1 MSPHAA
7 MRPPISRPANRA
19 AGSPANNAMGSP
31 ISRASA
37 HAPETAARNAAPAIA
52 AAAAPPTPFPMARA
66 LAAVFAA
73 QGASA
78 HPAQSAPPA
87 HSAYIVGGTVRDA
100 LLGRPISD
108 IDIAIDSGNADA
120 AARAL
125 AAAVGGRYV
134 RLHQDWQA
142 ARVMLPDGAPL
153 PHIDITAA
161 DGGGGIARDLA
172 RRDFTMN
179 AIALPIAAA
188 AAPDW
193 RAHVIDPTGGVRD
206 IRARVVRMTSP
217 AALDAD
223 PLRLMR
229 AARLASALN
238 FGIDADTA
246 AAVKARAQCAAAAA
260 PERVRQELMLMMQGP
275 GARAAVRLMDSLGL
289 LCAVIPE
296 LAQSK
301 GVAQPK
307 EHYYD
312 VFNHLVECVGWAERV
327 IAPPNPDR
335 PKERPDAVLSIV
347 PRFAGFA
354 AHWREHVSDGFDRAA
369 YLNLAALLHDVA
381 KPATKTIEPSG
392 RIRFIGHHAEGA
404 DIARDILARLRF
416 GKRGAEHIAAMVH
429 HHLRPRQMAQDGAM
443 PSGRALYRYYRDVG
457 GAALDTLY
465 LNAADY
471 LAARGPALDMD
482 DWARHCALMRHIADD
497 RGREK
502 SPQAMARLITGYDIM
517 DKFALQPSPAI
528 GRLLEKARL
537 AQASGHITT
546 KTEALALVAASLEC
560 GGDGA

>member
-1 MSPHAA
+1 MS
-7 MRPPISRPANRA
+7 RA
-19 AGSPANNAMGSP
+19 AAP
-31 ISRASA
+31 
-37 HAPETAARNAAPAIA
+37 APETPAHNAPA
-52 AAAAPPTPFPMARA
+52 PFPMARA

-73 QGASA
+73 QEASA
-78 HPAQSAPPA
+78 HSAHPAPPA
-87 HSAYIVGGTVRDA
+87 HSAYIVGGAIRDA

-108 IDIAIDSGNADA
+108 IDIAIDGAGGGNADA

-125 AAAVGGRYV
+125 AAALGGRYV

-142 ARVMLPDGAPL
+142 IRVMLPDGAPL

-161 DGGGGIARDLA
+161 DGGAGGGIARDLA

-188 AAPDW
+188 ASPDW
-193 RAHVIDPTGGVRD
+193 RAHAIDPTGGVRD
-206 IRARVVRMTSP
+206 IRARVIRMTSP

-238 FGIDADTA
+238 FAIDADTA
-246 AAVKARAQCAAAAA
+246 AAVKARAQSAAAAAA

-327 IAPPNPDR
+327 IAPPNSDR
-335 PKERPDAVLSIV
+335 TSGSPKDRPDAVLDLA
-347 PRFAGFA
+347 PRFTGFA

-416 GKRGAEHIAAMVH
+416 GKRGIEHIATMVH
-429 HHLRPRQMAQDGAM
+429 HHLRPRQMAQDGDM